1 MSQMMKEKIKHNIL
15 CTMVLFVSWVIQLLV
30 IYFWTTEFLQNKI
43 VFMVLICGITT
54 LMGLIIIW
62 FNRGSKIAD
71 GDKSKVYVRQFIITV
86 LLVFLIYYLNEWGV
100 IEDLV
105 MRLEGYNMFV
115 SGYIIAEM
123 TCKRQKKSNPCKE

>member
-1 MSQMMKEKIKHNIL
+1 MKENIKHNIL
-15 CTMVLFVSWVIQLLV
+15 CTMALFVSWTVQLLV
-30 IYFWTTEFLQNKI
+30 IYFWTTEFLQNK
-43 VFMVLICGITT
+43 VTFMVLIYGITT

-123 TCKRQKKSNPCKE
+123 TCKREKKLNCHGK

>member
-1 MSQMMKEKIKHNIL
+1 
-15 CTMVLFVSWVIQLLV
+15 
-30 IYFWTTEFLQNKI
+30 
-43 VFMVLICGITT
+43 
-54 LMGLIIIW
+54 MGLIIIW

-123 TCKRQKKSNPCKE
+123 TCKRQKKSNSCKE

>member
-1 MSQMMKEKIKHNIL
+1 MMKENIKHNIL

-123 TCKRQKKSNPCKE
+123 TCKRQKKSNSCKE